1 MVEKMKGL
9 IEYFKRKKE
18 TSCKEEKRKIKSCI
32 EVEVGAKEEVIT
44 PYLVNGKSSINLEF
58 ANLLDNIGKSVNP
71 NQDFCFYIKGKK
83 WNDEDKFDV
92 ASAIKNYYHNT
103 LVQMNR
109 KLKSN
114 LKLFLLMVFLSVFSV
129 GTLFL
134 AEYFGAP
141 FIITEVI
148 DIVVWGFVWE
158 SVDLATFQ
166 RSFYQ
171 HEYEHNKAIYNM
183 KILFK

>member
-18 TSCKEEKRKIKSCI
+18 TSCKEEKRKNKTCI

-58 ANLLDNIGKSVNP
+58 ANLLDNIGKSINP
-71 NQDFCFYIKGKK
+71 NQDFCFYIKGEK

>member
-1 MVEKMKGL
+1 MVKNMKGL
-9 IEYFKRKKE
+9 LAYLKRKKE
-18 TSCKEEKRKIKSCI
+18 ASRDSVKRKNKSCI

-58 ANLLDNIGKSVNP
+58 ANLLDNIGKSINP

-114 LKLFLLMVFLSVFSV
+114 LKLFLLMVFLSAFSV
-129 GTLFL
+129 ATLFL
-134 AEYFGAP
+134 AEYFCAP
-141 FIITEVI
+141 FIVTEVI
-148 DIVVWGFVWE
+148 DIIVWGFVWE
-158 SVDLATFQ
+158 AVDLATFQ

>member
-18 TSCKEEKRKIKSCI
+18 TSRKEGKRKNKSCI

-58 ANLLDNIGKSVNP
+58 ANLLDNIGKSINP
-71 NQDFCFYIKGKK
+71 NQDFCFYIEGKK

-114 LKLFLLMVFLSVFSV
+114 LKLFFIMVFLSVFSV
-129 GTLFL
+129 GLLFL
-134 AEYFGAP
+134 VDYFGAP

>member
-18 TSCKEEKRKIKSCI
+18 TSCKEEKRKNKTCI

-58 ANLLDNIGKSVNP
+58 ANLLDNIGKSINP
-71 NQDFCFYIKGKK
+71 NQDFCFHIKGKK